1 MKQDTE
7 IKKKKQ
13 IVGILLIA
21 LSFMIL
27 LSLFYYNPGE
37 NVPDKFNEVLHK
49 MGIAGFYIS
58 YFLIRK
64 TLGYFS
70 YVFPIVLVMW
80 AINLIREGSI
90 NKLHKWI
97 LYTILFG
104 WFSAT
109 AFAMVGLPQ
118 LTENQDI
125 IAMCSREPWGLIG
138 GITKLF
144 LTNFFGTIGGIIIFV
159 VTIIVTILSLVDIS
173 FKNLGPTIKVWL
185 DKLKVDI
192 AAKTGEKSKKRIRMP
207 KRDAPPIEDTPQ
219 ESPAKPGPVATVTE
233 KEPGS
238 TPADKEDSE
247 FDYHVKETT
256 YLRQTTHPE
265 EKEVYDADL
274 DSKSDAKPAKE
285 VVYPYNLPDTSL
297 LDPIPPKD
305 EEVSWDEFMMNAKT
319 LEQKL
324 ADFGIQGKVVEI
336 NPGPIITRY
345 EIEPAPGVKV
355 NRFTSLADDLA
366 LVMRAKRI
374 RVVAPIPGKAA
385 IGIEIPNHKPM
396 IVYLKEI
403 IDSPQFKSSKH
414 TLPIAF
420 GKTISGDVY
429 VTDLIKM
436 PHLLIAGATGSGKSV
451 CLHTIIASL
460 LFKASPDHVQF
471 VMIDPKRLE
480 LSSYAALKRHHLIT
494 RDDIKETVVTTANN
508 AVLMLKSLERE
519 MERRY
524 ELLARAGVR
533 NIEDY
538 NIWLQK
544 AEIDEKRIIED
555 PQKLAYIVLIIDELA
570 DLMLTAARE
579 VEEPIARLTQMS
591 RAVGIHLVVATQRP
605 SVDVITGVIKAN
617 FPARLAFQVATK
629 TDSRTIL
636 DVNGA
641 EKLLGKGDMLFIPP
655 GTPEPTRIHNAFIS
669 LEEVKRVVEHVK
681 HQPPPQSKTALKSE
695 EEIAA
700 ENGDFT
706 FGQEDRDS
714 LFNEALKLVVR
725 HQQGSSSLLQRRLKI
740 GYTRAARII
749 DQLEDAGY
757 VGPYDGSKAREVLV
771 DEEELRDRGVIK

>member
-1 MKQDTE
+1 MKD
-7 IKKKKQ
+7 KKNIEKKEK
-13 IVGILLIA
+13 IAGILLIT
-21 LSFMIL
+21 LSIMIL

-37 NVPDKFNEVLHK
+37 TIPSRANDVLHK
-49 MGIAGFYIS
+49 MGVAGFYIS

-70 YVFPIVLVMW
+70 YVFPILMLMCG
-80 AINLIREGSI
+80 ANLIRRGTI
-90 NKLHKWI
+90 KHLGRWV
-97 LYTILFG
+97 LYSLLFA
-104 WFSAT
+104 WFLAIASALI
-109 AFAMVGLPQ
+109 GLPQ
-118 LTENQDI
+118 LTPEQDLI
-125 IAMCSREPWGLIG
+125 TVCSREPWGMIG
-138 GITKLF
+138 GISKLF
-144 LTNFFGTIGGIIIFV
+144 LTNFLGSIGGIIFFV
-159 VTIIVTILSLVDIS
+159 MAFILGILSLIDVS
-173 FKNLGPTIKVWL
+173 FKGLSPRLSNWLGRLKLNIGTSGKKVLSKTRKTIPS
-185 DKLKVDI
+185 
-192 AAKTGEKSKKRIRMP
+192 AAPGE
-207 KRDAPPIEDTPQ
+207 
-219 ESPAKPGPVATVTE
+219 PVAGSIGDRGAPAITGDRDRMEAPGTDE
-233 KEPGS
+233 KL
-238 TPADKEDSE
+238 
-247 FDYHVKETT
+247 DYAINDTT
-256 YLRQTTHPE
+256 YLQQSRQPRGGPEPSYIDTDGSERPSRFAPMEAHPY
-265 EKEVYDADL
+265 VMPDSSIL
-274 DSKSDAKPAKE
+274 DS
-285 VVYPYNLPDTSL
+285 V
-297 LDPIPPKD
+297 PIEKD
-305 EEVSWDEFMMNAKT
+305 EVSWDEFMMNAKT

-385 IGIEIPNHKPM
+385 IGIEIPNHKPS
-396 IVYLKEI
+396 IVYLKDI
-403 IDSPQFKSSKH
+403 IDSPQFKMSKYK
-414 TLPIAF
+414 LPMAF

-429 VTDLIKM
+429 VTDLVNM

-460 LFKASPDHVQF
+460 LFKSSPDYVQF

-480 LSSYAALKRHHLIT
+480 LAPYAALKRHHLIT
-494 RDDIKETVVTTANN
+494 REDIKETVITSPSN

-524 ELLARAGVR
+524 EFLARAGVR

-538 NIWLQK
+538 NIWLER
-544 AEIDEKRIIED
+544 AEIDEKRIVDE
-555 PQKLAYIVLIIDELA
+555 PERLPYIILIIDELA

-591 RAVGIHLVVATQRP
+591 RAVGIHLIVATQRP

-617 FPARLAFQVATK
+617 FPARMAFQVATK

-636 DVNGA
+636 DINGA

-655 GTPEPTRIHNAFIS
+655 GTPEPIRVHNAFIS
-669 LEEVKRVVEHVK
+669 LEEVKRLVEYVK
-681 HQPPPQSKTALKSE
+681 HQPLPTAKTTLLTE
-695 EEIAA
+695 EEIAL
-700 ENGDFT
+700 ENGEEM
-706 FGQEDRDS
+706 FGKDERDP

-749 DQLEDAGY
+749 DQLEDAGF

-771 DEEELRDRGVIK
+771 DEDYLREIGVIK